1 MGGPGSGPRPGQ
13 GKGKKKRRKGSSTTR
28 RKGSSTTR
36 TIVRKIGGKMVS
48 TPMTKSQIRKSNKAM
63 YALFDSYHKKS

>member
-13 GKGKKKRRKGSSTTR
+13 GKGKK

-36 TIVRKIGGKMVS
+36 TISRKIGGKMVS

-63 YALFDSYHKKS
+63 YALFDSYHKHKKS

>member
-13 GKGKKKRRKGSSTTR
+13 GKGKKKRRS
-28 RKGSSTTR
+28 GSSTTR

-63 YALFDSYHKKS
+63 YALFDSYHKHS